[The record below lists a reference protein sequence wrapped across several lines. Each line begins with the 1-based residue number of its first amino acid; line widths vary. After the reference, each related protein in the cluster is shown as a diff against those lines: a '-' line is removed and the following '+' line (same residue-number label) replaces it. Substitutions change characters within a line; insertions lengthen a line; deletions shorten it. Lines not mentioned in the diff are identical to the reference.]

1 MYAVHVKC
9 LQKSLELVFEAY
21 SASQEVAVDIHINI
35 PCLGPRWIAVLCT
48 DEPKLS
54 GKSI

>member
-35 PCLGPRWIAVLCT
+35 PCLGPR
-48 DEPKLS
+48 
-54 GKSI
+54 